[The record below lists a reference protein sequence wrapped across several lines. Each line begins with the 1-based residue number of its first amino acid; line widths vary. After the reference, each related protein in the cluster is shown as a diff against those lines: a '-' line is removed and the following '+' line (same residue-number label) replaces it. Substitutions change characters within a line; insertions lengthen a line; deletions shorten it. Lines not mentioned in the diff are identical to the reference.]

1 MTMHPH
7 TLTVTLPAWVE
18 GFLCSHPECL
28 STIEKRMTLVIEAA
42 RCNVAEGTGGPFA
55 AAVFEMESGR
65 LVSLGLNLVTTGG
78 LSILHAEIVALALA
92 QQAKGVYDLGA
103 PGQPAHELVTSTEPC
118 AMCFGAIPWSGV
130 RRVVTGARESDARC
144 VGFDEGP
151 KMLEWRREL
160 ENRGIATICG
170 IEREAAAQVLFDY
183 AACGGRI
190 YNSREGD
197 AASPAGG

>member
-65 LVSLGLNLVTTGG
+65 LVSLGLNLVTTW
-78 LSILHAEIVALALA
+78 AAL
-92 QQAKGVYDLGA
+92 
-103 PGQPAHELVTSTEPC
+103 P
-118 AMCFGAIPWSGV
+118 
-130 RRVVTGARESDARC
+130 
-144 VGFDEGP
+144 
-151 KMLEWRREL
+151 
-160 ENRGIATICG
+160 N
-170 IEREAAAQVLFDY
+170 VLKFK
-183 AACGGRI
+183 
-190 YNSREGD
+190 
-197 AASPAGG
+197 